1 MESKNTKKIE
11 MNEKNNYQR
20 QKTQQEKREVTKRK
34 IINHDL
40 VFK

>member
-1 MESKNTKKIE
+1 MERKNYQKIE
-11 MNEKNNYQR
+11 MDEKNHFQR